1 MIPLAGWIISGKDQS
16 ALTMYYEIK
25 GPLKD
30 PDVHA
35 VPVKSL
41 GKGIFGILERTMKL
55 PGEVLTPGTTNGE
68 KKKNGT
74 ATEPDKVAP

>member
-30 PDVHA
+30 PDVQA
-35 VPVKSL
+35 VPIKSL

-55 PGEVLTPGTTNGE
+55 PGQVLTPGKMNGE
-68 KKKNGT
+68 KKNNGVKKETPKT
-74 ATEPDKVAP
+74 AP